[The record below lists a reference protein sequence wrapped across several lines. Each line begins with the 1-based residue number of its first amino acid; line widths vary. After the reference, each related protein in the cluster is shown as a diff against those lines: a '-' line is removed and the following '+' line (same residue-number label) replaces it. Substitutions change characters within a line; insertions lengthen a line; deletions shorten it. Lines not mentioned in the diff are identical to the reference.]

1 MTFYD
6 YIYIILFIYHITLH
20 MIFTGMYAC
29 DVSRLLE
36 LQARHYTHRG
46 LVLGVQS
53 HLGTGGLLNDVKC
66 YNSDPKTKV
75 TWSGNVMNFN
85 LLSCKFCASADS
97 LLRRLQATWVCF
109 CTSSVGFYNF
119 SVSQW
124 VQGLDLDP
132 FVFACDLFLL
142 LRALM
147 TLMGT
152 YGTQDGIEIETV
164 SWTIPVAQNWL
175 MRSIE
180 ILETSGF

>member
-6 YIYIILFIYHITLH
+6 YIINILFIYHITLH
-20 MIFTGMYAC
+20 MIFTDIYAC

-97 LLRRLQATWVCF
+97 LFRRLQATWVCF

-132 FVFACDLFLL
+132 LFSLVTFFCYFGHL
-142 LRALM
+142 WHLWVLM
-147 TLMGT
+147 EP
-152 YGTQDGIEIETV
+152 QDGIEIETV